1 MLSLNLIV
9 RAVICHDGKFLVTAV
24 DEGERELFYTFL
36 GGHLHMGETLVQSVK
51 REVFEETGLEVAVDK
66 LLYIVENFFFRNTS
80 KLHEIGYYFLC
91 HPVKPVAG
99 SLLDGLTPSSEEY
112 IRPALVAQADLAEI
126 NFQPALLKQTLSEDA
141 RESFA
146 GCPRAVI
153 INELPGDVAAM
164 SGVSRL

>member
-9 RAVICHDGKFLVTAV
+9 RAVICHEGKFLVTSV
-24 DEGERELFYTFL
+24 DEADREVFYTFL
-36 GGHLHMGETLVQSVK
+36 GGHMHMGETLVQCVK
-51 REVFEETGLEVAVDK
+51 REVFEEIGLEVATDK
-66 LLYIVENFFFRNTS
+66 LLYIVENFFHRRAS

-91 HPVKPVAG
+91 HTVKPVTG
-99 SLLDGLTPSSEEY
+99 SMLESLIPSSEEY
-112 IRPALVAQADLAEI
+112 IQPALLTPAELAEI
-126 NFQPALLKQTLSEDA
+126 NFQPALLKQALCEDA

-153 INELPGDVAAM
+153 INELPEDVEAM